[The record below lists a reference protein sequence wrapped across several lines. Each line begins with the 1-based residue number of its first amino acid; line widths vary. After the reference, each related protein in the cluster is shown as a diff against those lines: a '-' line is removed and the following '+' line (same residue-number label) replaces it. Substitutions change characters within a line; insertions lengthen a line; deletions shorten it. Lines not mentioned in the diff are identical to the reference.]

1 MTFDLDPGEGVEWPA
16 MQEAALVLRAF
27 LNELELTSFVK
38 TSGGKGLHVV
48 VPLQR
53 RHDWDTVKN
62 FSNAIVVHM
71 AKTLPKRFAAKS
83 GPKNR
88 VGKIFIDYLRNG
100 FGATTVSAWSARAR
114 PGMGV
119 SVPIAWDEVEHL
131 KSSMQWHVRNIHER
145 LDAGNTPWDGYKEA
159 AQTLTRAMK
168 ILPKN

>member
-1 MTFDLDPGEGVEWPA
+1 
-16 MQEAALVLRAF
+16 
-27 LNELELTSFVK
+27 
-38 TSGGKGLHVV
+38 
-48 VPLQR
+48 
-53 RHDWDTVKN
+53 
-62 FSNAIVVHM
+62 M

-119 SVPIAWDEVEHL
+119 SVPIAWDEDEHL
-131 KSSMQWHVRNIHER
+131 KSSMQWRVRNIHER
-145 LDAGNTPWDGYKEA
+145 LDVGNSPWDGYKGA